1 MAAAKPQL
9 LQQFVLSAFL
19 LCLCYSANGVQCF
32 KEKKLLKL
40 QQFRWRQH
48 GRHAGTTTTACL
60 SHKSRREKGAAI
72 LEIKHRD
79 GCSGTGK
86 IVDWNKKQQKR
97 LVLDDVHVRT
107 LQSGFKNRVSGG
119 MKDVSDAQILLTS
132 GARLQTLN
140 YIVTVELGGRNMT
153 LIVDTGS
160 DLTWVQCQP
169 CKLCYNQQE
178 PLFNPSASSSYKSV
192 LCNSSTCQSLQFDT
206 GNPGACG
213 SNPMSCN
220 YVVKYGDG
228 SYTRGELGSDRLSLG
243 TAPVT
248 NFVFGCG
255 RNNKGLFGGTSGL
268 MGLGRSES
276 VSVVSQT
283 SALFG
288 GVFSYCLPTTESTAS
303 GSLIMGGDASIY
315 KNSTPI
321 SYTRMVNNPQLS
333 SFYFLN
339 LTGISIGGVAL
350 QASSFASGG
359 ILIDSGTVIS
369 RLPPS
374 VYKAVKTEFLKQFSG
389 YPTAPG
395 FSILDT
401 CFNLSA
407 YQEVNIPT
415 LKFHYEGD
423 TEMNVDVTG
432 IFYLVQT
439 DGSQICLALASL
451 SYEDEIAIIGNYQQK
466 NQRVIYNTKDSK
478 LGFAKESCSF
488 T

>member
-1 MAAAKPQL
+1 MAAGKPQL

-40 QQFRWRQH
+40 QQFRWRRH
-48 GRHAGTTTTACL
+48 GRHAGTTITTCL

-79 GCSGTGK
+79 DCSGTRK
-86 IVDWNKKQQKR
+86 VVDWNKKQRKR

-107 LQSGFKNRVSGG
+107 LQFGFKNKVSGS
-119 MKDVSDAQILLTS
+119 MKDVSDAQILLPS
-132 GARLQTLN
+132 SARLQTLN
-140 YIVTVELGGRNMT
+140 YIVTVELEGRNMT
-153 LIVDTGS
+153 LIVDAGS
-160 DLTWVQCQP
+160 DLTWS
-169 CKLCYNQQE
+169 
-178 PLFNPSASSSYKSV
+178 LFNPSTSSSYKSV

-228 SYTRGELGSDRLSLG
+228 AYTHGELGSDRLSLG

-248 NFVFGCG
+248 NFVFG
-255 RNNKGLFGGTSGL
+255 TSGL
-268 MGLGRSES
+268 MGLGMSES
-276 VSVVSQT
+276 VSVV
-283 SALFG
+283 
-288 GVFSYCLPTTESTAS
+288 
-303 GSLIMGGDASIY
+303 
-315 KNSTPI
+315 
-321 SYTRMVNNPQLS
+321 
-333 SFYFLN
+333 
-339 LTGISIGGVAL
+339 IGGVTL
-350 QASSFASGG
+350 QTSSFASGG

-374 VYKAVKTEFLKQFSG
+374 VYKAVKTEFLKQFYG

-395 FSILDT
+395 FLILDS

-423 TEMNVDVTG
+423 TEMNVHVIG
-432 IFYLVQT
+432 IFYL
-439 DGSQICLALASL
+439 
-451 SYEDEIAIIGNYQQK
+451 IAIIGNYQQK

-478 LGFAKESCSF
+478 LGFAEESCSF
-488 T
+488 TLPMLDPTSHREVDHICLICTCPPPYSMRPFGTSLGFIGTLKLSEFVREQSQDR

>member
-1 MAAAKPQL
+1 MVAGKRQL

-40 QQFRWRQH
+40 QQFRWRPH
-48 GRHAGTTTTACL
+48 GRHARTTITACL

-72 LEIKHRD
+72 LEIKHKD
-79 GCSGTGK
+79 DCSGTGK
-86 IVDWNKKQQKR
+86 VVDWNKKQRKR

-107 LQSGFKNRVSGG
+107 LQFGFKNKVSGS

-140 YIVTVELGGRNMT
+140 YIVTVELEGRNMT
-153 LIVDTGS
+153 LIVDACS

-178 PLFNPSASSSYKSV
+178 SLFNPSASSSYKSV

-206 GNPGACG
+206 GNPGACE

-228 SYTRGELGSDRLSLG
+228 SYTHGELGSDRLSLG

-276 VSVVSQT
+276 VSVV
-283 SALFG
+283 
-288 GVFSYCLPTTESTAS
+288 
-303 GSLIMGGDASIY
+303 
-315 KNSTPI
+315 
-321 SYTRMVNNPQLS
+321 
-333 SFYFLN
+333 
-339 LTGISIGGVAL
+339 IGGVTL

-374 VYKAVKTEFLKQFSG
+374 VYKAVKTEFLKQFYG
-389 YPTAPG
+389 YPMAPG
-395 FSILDT
+395 FFILDS

-423 TEMNVDVTG
+423 TEMNVHVIG

-439 DGSQICLALASL
+439 DGSQICLALASI
-451 SYEDEIAIIGNYQQK
+451 SYEYEIAIIGNYQQK

-478 LGFAKESCSF
+478 PGFAEESCSF
-488 T
+488 TLPILDPTSPREVDHICLICTCPPPYSMRHFGTSLGSIGILKLSEFA

>member
-1 MAAAKPQL
+1 MG
-9 LQQFVLSAFL
+9 LSFNL
-19 LCLCYSANGVQCF
+19 IIG
-32 KEKKLLKL
+32 
-40 QQFRWRQH
+40 
-48 GRHAGTTTTACL
+48 
-60 SHKSRREKGAAI
+60 REKGAAI
-72 LEIKHRD
+72 LEIKHKD
-79 GCSGTGK
+79 DCSGTGK
-86 IVDWNKKQQKR
+86 VVDWNKKQRKR

-107 LQSGFKNRVSGG
+107 LQFGFKNKVSGS

-140 YIVTVELGGRNMT
+140 YIVTVELEGRNMT
-153 LIVDTGS
+153 LIVDAGS

-178 PLFNPSASSSYKSV
+178 SLFNPSASSSYKSV
-192 LCNSSTCQSLQFDT
+192 LCNSLTCQSLQFDT
-206 GNPGACG
+206 GNPGACE
-213 SNPMSCN
+213 SNPISCN

-228 SYTRGELGSDRLSLG
+228 SYTHGELGSDRLSLG

-283 SALFG
+283 STLFG

-303 GSLIMGGDASIY
+303 GYLIMG
-315 KNSTPI
+315 
-321 SYTRMVNNPQLS
+321 
-333 SFYFLN
+333 
-339 LTGISIGGVAL
+339 
-350 QASSFASGG
+350 ASSFASGG

-374 VYKAVKTEFLKQFSG
+374 VYKAVKTEFLKQFYG
-389 YPTAPG
+389 YPMAPG
-395 FSILDT
+395 FLILDS

-423 TEMNVDVTG
+423 TEMNVHVIG

-439 DGSQICLALASL
+439 DGSQICLALTSL
-451 SYEDEIAIIGNYQQK
+451 SYEYEIAIIGNYQQK

-478 LGFAKESCSF
+478 LGFAEESCSF